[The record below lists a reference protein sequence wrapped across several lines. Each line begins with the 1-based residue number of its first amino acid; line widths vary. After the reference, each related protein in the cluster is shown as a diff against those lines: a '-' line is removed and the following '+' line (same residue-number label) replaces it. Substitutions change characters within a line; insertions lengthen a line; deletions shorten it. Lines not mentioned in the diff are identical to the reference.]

1 MIRIRLRQNGPCV
14 IDGDEVQVVDWNGV
28 PYVIERFPV
37 ALCRC
42 GASARKP
49 FCDGSHARVG
59 FNGGEA
65 APVGPAVPG
74 EDSGAQKK

>member
-1 MIRIRLRQNGPCV
+1 MRIRLRKDGPYV
-14 IDGDEVQVVDWNGV
+14 VEDPDVTVVDWNGV
-28 PYVIERFPV
+28 PYEGWRQPL

-59 FNGGEA
+59 FEGGRP
-65 APVGPAVPG
+65 APVSEEPA
-74 EDSGAQKK
+74 E